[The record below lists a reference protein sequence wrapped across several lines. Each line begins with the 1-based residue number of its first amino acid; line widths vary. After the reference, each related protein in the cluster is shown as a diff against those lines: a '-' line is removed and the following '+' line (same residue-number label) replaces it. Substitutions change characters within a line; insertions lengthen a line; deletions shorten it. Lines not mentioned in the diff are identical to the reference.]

1 MFLAV
6 FALLMV
12 GTMMAQQMPPVPQD
26 PNVKIGKLDNG
37 LTYYIR
43 HNAYPEGVASYYIA
57 QKVGSLQEEESQR
70 GLAHLLEHLAFN
82 GTDHFKDNDLQ
93 EYLQSIGVEYGRNL
107 NAYTSIDQTVY
118 YFTDVPTKRAT
129 AVDSCMLILKDWSN
143 GITLTQK
150 AIDDERDIVHNE
162 YRMRMVGMQRMLER
176 SLPALYPDC
185 KYGVRMPIGL
195 MSVIDGCHPEAIRSY
210 YRKWYRPDNQ
220 AIIIVGDIDVD
231 KIEAKIKELFS
242 DIKVPADAAKV
253 ETVPVPDNEKPIF
266 VVDKDKEQRAD
277 VLMTFLK
284 HDAMPREIKGSM
296 AYLIQS
302 YMVNVISQ
310 MMNAR
315 YAEKANDPN
324 CPFLN
329 AGANYGNFLVSSTKD
344 AVTVQTVAKP
354 GKVIEAYIAG
364 LNEIKRAKEFGFTAT
379 EYLRAKE
386 EFMSSIERAYT
397 NRDKM
402 KNEEF
407 TGQYVSNFIEGEPIP
422 SVEQEYQIY
431 QQIVPMLSVEVVNQA
446 IKELFTVESDKNLV
460 TFAALQEREGA
471 TYPTADD
478 FAAAVAKVREAKLE
492 AYVDNVKQEPLIA
505 QAPKAGSV
513 KKTTENKQLGFKQL
527 ELSNGAKV
535 ILKKTDYKDDEVRF
549 SAFAKGGM
557 YAFPQSQALD
567 VALLPQIIGA
577 SGLGSFSNTELQKTL
592 AGKQAGVGLDLS
604 EYEHGISGSSTPK
617 DLETLFQLIYLKMTA
632 VAKDEKSVE
641 NFRQMVMTS
650 LANQSNNPQLVFQ
663 DSVGSTKFPGD
674 KLQRVPK
681 PEDVQAI
688 NYDNVLAITKQLY
701 GNAKDFTFVFVGN
714 FDEQTILPLINTYI
728 ASLPSGGKSFV
739 NTQAQLA
746 KGKKSNVFEKKMSNP
761 QSMVIEY
768 WSSAPMAN
776 TLRNRITADIAG
788 RVLDMAYNRAIR
800 EELSAAYHAGA
811 SGGFELNAD
820 GTVCYYINGDAQ
832 LNPSKAAE
840 AVPCF
845 FSGMDKTIAQPS
857 ADDLKKAKEILLKNA
872 DVSAKTNGYWV
883 GILSRWAK
891 YGADHHTDYKSM
903 VSATDGKMISD
914 FLQNTIL
921 TSGNHIE
928 VLMNAVQE

>member
-26 PNVKIGKLDNG
+26 PNVKVGKLDNG

-231 KIEAKIKELFS
+231 KIEAKIKEMFS

-253 ETVPVPDNEKPIF
+253 EAVPVPDNEKPIF

-277 VLMTFLK
+277 VIMTFLK
-284 HDAMPREIKGSM
+284 HDAMPREVKGSM
-296 AYLIQS
+296 ANLIQC

-329 AGANYGNFLVSSTKD
+329 AGASYGNFLVSSTKD

-386 EFMSSIERAYT
+386 DFMSSIERAYT

-567 VALLPQIIGA
+567 VALLPQIISAG
-577 SGLGSFSNTELQKTL
+577 GFGNFSNTEIQKAL
-592 AGKQAGVGLDLS
+592 AGKQASVGLNLS
-604 EYEHGISGSSTPK
+604 DYGHGLSGSSTPK
-617 DLETLFQLIYLKMTA
+617 DLETLFQLIYLNMTA

-641 NFRQMVMTS
+641 NFRQMIMTS

-681 PEDVQAI
+681 AEDVKAI

-728 ASLPSGGKSFV
+728 ASLPSNGKSFV

-768 WSSAPMAN
+768 WTSAPMAN

-811 SGGFELNAD
+811 EGGFELNAD

-857 ADDLKKAKEILLKNA
+857 AEDLQKAKEILMKNA